1 MSHHHVSA
9 DTPVR
14 DVMHEGCTCVS
25 HDATLVEASRQMAEE
40 CVGALPICGPD
51 DKLIGM
57 LTDRDIVVHGL
68 AADRD
73 PNTCTAG
80 ELASGRLVW
89 IRDDAPVSEAL
100 KEMETHLIRRI
111 PVIDSDK
118 RLCGIVA
125 QADIAMKLD
134 HAETAELVERISS
147 AEPRQS
153 VAF

>member
-1 MSHHHVSA
+1 MP
-9 DTPVR
+9 DTLVK
-14 DVMHEGCTCVS
+14 DVMHEGCSCVK
-25 HDATLVEASRQMAEE
+25 HDATCVDAAKQMAEE

-57 LTDRDIVVHGL
+57 LTDRDIVVHCL
-68 AADRD
+68 AADKD

-89 IRDDAPVSEAL
+89 CRDDMPVTEAL
-100 KEMETHLIRRI
+100 QLMEQHLIRRI
-111 PVIDSDK
+111 PVIDSEM
-118 RLCGIVA
+118 RLCGMIA
-125 QADIAMKLD
+125 QADIAQQLGE
-134 HAETAELVERISS
+134 HETAELVGVISK